1 MNVKKMPTIV
11 GLQSLYRR
19 GTLVKIINQK
29 DITHRN
35 NVFNKDEKYT
45 EVTVQE
51 KVKVFT
57 EQLEN
62 IHHYWIPIGQEIN
75 DEDNWLEPMTD
86 VDQNVKSD
94 YEHYRKKYH
103 FLTPEAVKQQREAL
117 GLNLREAATIIGMSY
132 STLSDIEKNKVLQSM
147 QQEDLLRYFFTP
159 FRLNGLV
166 EKHAGLIEER
176 LAKYHI
182 RIDHLTKKL
191 TDVQKNVQLEFEPA
205 SSKSDSDNE
214 K

>member
-1 MNVKKMPTIV
+1 M
-11 GLQSLYRR
+11 
-19 GTLVKIINQK
+19 KIINQK
-29 DITHRN
+29 DITYRN

-103 FLTPEAVKQQREAL
+103 FLTPEAIKQQREAL
-117 GLNLREAATIIGMSY
+117 GLNLREAATIIGISY
-132 STLSDIEKNKVLQSM
+132 SMLSDIEKNKVLQSIP
-147 QQEDLLRYFFTP
+147 QEDLLHYLFNP

-166 EKHAGLIEER
+166 ENHAGLIEER
-176 LAKYHI
+176 LAKYHLK
-182 RIDHLTKKL
+182 IDHLMKKL
-191 TDVQKNVQLEFEPA
+191 TDAQANEQTGLVTAA
-205 SSKSDSDNE
+205 SRSDSDNE

>member
-1 MNVKKMPTIV
+1 M
-11 GLQSLYRR
+11 
-19 GTLVKIINQK
+19 KIINQK

-35 NVFNKDEKYT
+35 KVFNKDEKYT
-45 EVTVQE
+45 EVTVRE
-51 KVKVFT
+51 NVKVFT

-62 IHHYWIPIGQEIN
+62 THHYWIPVGQEIN
-75 DEDNWLEPMTD
+75 NEDNWLEPMTD

-103 FLTPEAVKQQREAL
+103 FLTPEAIKQQREAL

-166 EKHAGLIEER
+166 ENHAGLIEER

-182 RIDHLTKKL
+182 KIDHLTKKL
-191 TDVQKNVQLEFEPA
+191 TDAQENEQLESEPA

-214 K
+214 KISD